1 MYQRDFILRM
11 IEMLGELIAGILG
24 KIKKGEYQQASI
36 ALENAYYNFLK
47 EDASFFRNLN
57 KEELTEKLLVEH
69 NYTHGHLG
77 MLAELFCAEAELL
90 LAKGNRSGSIAY
102 FEKALLLFEFVSKDS
117 RSFSLDKQSKIQI
130 IMQKIAEANKPSL

>member
-69 NYTHGHLG
+69 NYTHGHLE
-77 MLAELFCAEAELL
+77 MLAELFYAEAELL

>member
-1 MYQRDFILRM
+1 MYQRDFVLRM

-24 KIKKGEYQQASI
+24 KIKKGEYQQASN

-47 EDASFFRNLN
+47 EDASFFRKLN

-69 NYTHGHLG
+69 NYTHGHLE
-77 MLAELFCAEAELL
+77 MLAELFNAEAELL
-90 LAKGNRSGSIAY
+90 WAKGNRSESIYY

-130 IMQKIAEANKPSL
+130 LMQKIAEANKPSL